1 MPDKTY
7 TRRAAIWSAVWDLMA
22 KGYRIDRCCGKDRTF
37 DLIAWNKKT
46 TLCLLIRTA
55 RTAHVRSYRDDVVR
69 IGALVRESMIPGPF
83 ELWCIIRRDG
93 PGMPILSGGALV
105 IGEESA

>member
-69 IGALVRESMIPGPF
+69 IGALVRESMIPGPV
-83 ELWCIIRRDG
+83 ELWLYHPQGRTRYA
-93 PGMPILSGGALV
+93 ILSGGALV